1 MSAEDTKYFDL
12 LTNGL
17 GYLNAVQEV
26 ATKEGDQFLV
36 ARLSAL
42 RGNADQVH
50 YTHFDCRVVG
60 KQAQVVI
67 RDLKAAVDRKAKVL
81 IGFTLSDLHG
91 EAFTF
96 KQGDKTGELGVSL
109 KARLL
114 RISWAKVDGVQFA
127 INQEDAA

>member
-1 MSAEDTKYFDL
+1 MSTEDMKYFDL

-17 GYLNAVQEV
+17 GYLNGVQDV
-26 ATKEGDQFLV
+26 ASKEGASFQV
-36 ARLSAL
+36 ARISAL
-42 RGNADQVH
+42 RGSAEQVH

-60 KQAQVVI
+60 KQAQVVL
-67 RDLKAAVDRKAKVL
+67 RELKTAVDNKAKVL

-114 RISWAKVDGVQFA
+114 RISWAKVDGVSFT
-127 INQEDAA
+127 IDQEDAA

>member
-17 GYLNAVQEV
+17 GYLNGVQEV
-26 ATKEGDQFLV
+26 ATKEGEQFLV

-42 RGNADQVH
+42 RGSADQVH

-60 KQAQVVI
+60 KQAQTVI

-81 IGFTLSDLHG
+81 IGVTLSELHG

-114 RISWAKVDGVQFA
+114 RISWAKVDGAQFA
-127 INQEDAA
+127 IDQEDAA